1 MPRTVSLKLSE
12 ESFLVFEARLHDVG
26 AQNRAISFARKRA
39 MVQARIKWTQTP
51 QRLPVKSNV
60 PGQNAQR
67 MTVLKCSFSWKLRS
81 FRESS
86 HSRIQKKCM
95 KLEWDFHYMQEKKL
109 WKWFETRRRLYSVQV
124 PRELRRRLLKVAF
137 FKRVF
142 PTAKMAKKCACRACC
157 LCCVRNRSNPNKIYA
172 CICGWWQTAR
182 ENRPKWREVLRILL
196 RPCCTDPKT
205 DQPIVDIQRGC
216 SYYVSIWAPLFKI
229 LNDFFD
235 RLFGI
240 F

>member
-1 MPRTVSLKLSE
+1 MFSAVVRDFALNSKSDFCFRFLRKFALKNSEKVYEVGVRFSL
-12 ESFLVFEARLHDVG
+12 DV
-26 AQNRAISFARKRA
+26 RKR
-39 MVQARIKWTQTP
+39 
-51 QRLPVKSNV
+51 
-60 PGQNAQR
+60 
-67 MTVLKCSFSWKLRS
+67 
-81 FRESS
+81 
-86 HSRIQKKCM
+86 
-95 KLEWDFHYMQEKKL
+95 L

-142 PTAKMAKKCACRACC
+142 PTAKTAKKCACRAGC

-205 DQPIVDIQRGC
+205 DQPIVDIQWGC
-216 SYYVSIWAPLFKI
+216 SYHVSISAPLFKI

-235 RLFGI
+235 RQQI
-240 F
+240 C